1 MEQSTGTDSGRIRA
15 GRRRAFAAKTVLTA
29 TAVAVFGVGV
39 ILARST
45 ASGHVK
51 RPAQPLAAPGGFVR
65 TVRRNALQA
74 GQIAP
79 PQAPP
84 PQASTSQS

>member
-1 MEQSTGTDSGRIRA
+1 MEPRSDTSDNRTAA
-15 GRRRAFAAKTVLTA
+15 GRRRARAAKAVLAA
-29 TAVAVFGVGV
+29 TAVAVFGAGV
-39 ILARST
+39 LLTRST

-51 RPAQPLAAPGGFVR
+51 HQAQALAAPGGFVR
-65 TVRRNALQA
+65 SVRRNALQA